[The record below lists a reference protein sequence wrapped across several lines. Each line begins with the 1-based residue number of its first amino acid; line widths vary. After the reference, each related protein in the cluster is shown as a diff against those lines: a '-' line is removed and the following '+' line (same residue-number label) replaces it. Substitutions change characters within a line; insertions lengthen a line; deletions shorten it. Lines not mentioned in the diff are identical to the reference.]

1 MLDSDKGDGLIK
13 EIMNS
18 KDPISVVRQHV
29 LKSGG
34 FWNDTDVVNKSAIFE
49 IHLYG
54 VRGIGLGADEALKN
68 WLLSARNSLESSR
81 HC

>member
-1 MLDSDKGDGLIK
+1 MLDFDKGDGLIK

-34 FWNDTDVVNKSAIFE
+34 FWNDTDVVK
-49 IHLYG
+49 
-54 VRGIGLGADEALKN
+54 
-68 WLLSARNSLESSR
+68 
-81 HC
+81 

>member
-1 MLDSDKGDGLIK
+1 MLNFDQGDGLIK

-29 LKSGG
+29 LKNGG
-34 FWNDTDVVNKSAIFE
+34 FWNDIDVVNKSTIFE

-68 WLLSARNSLESSR
+68 WLVSAKNSLESSKQ
-81 HC
+81 C